1 MCEYALETCY
11 SWIHP
16 RIPTYIN
23 DNAWQK
29 YDRVPPVDVCR
40 DVPHQKNAVIIFSFF
55 KKKKESLSNH
65 NLHGSESEWRRCGA
79 FRLTKLEGHNYK
91 INIKVNTFF
100 NKGWWGNSR
109 KAGLDQIVSKEQS

>member
-1 MCEYALETCY
+1 MYLTKKMQSSY
-11 SWIHP
+11 
-16 RIPTYIN
+16 
-23 DNAWQK
+23 
-29 YDRVPPVDVCR
+29 
-40 DVPHQKNAVIIFSFF
+40 FLFL

-65 NLHGSESEWRRCGA
+65 NLHGRESEWRRCGA

>member
-1 MCEYALETCY
+1 MLGKNTTECHQWTCVEMY
-11 SWIHP
+11 L
-16 RIPTYIN
+16 T
-23 DNAWQK
+23 
-29 YDRVPPVDVCR
+29 
-40 DVPHQKNAVIIFSFF
+40 QKNAVIIFSFF

-65 NLHGSESEWRRCGA
+65 NLHGRESEWRRCGA
-79 FRLTKLEGHNYK
+79 VRLTKLEGHNYK

>member
-1 MCEYALETCY
+1 MLGKNTTECHQWTCVEMY
-11 SWIHP
+11 L
-16 RIPTYIN
+16 T
-23 DNAWQK
+23 
-29 YDRVPPVDVCR
+29 
-40 DVPHQKNAVIIFSFF
+40 QKNAVIIFSFF

-65 NLHGSESEWRRCGA
+65 NLHGRESEWRRCGA

>member
-29 YDRVPPVDVCR
+29 YERVPPVDVCR

-55 KKKKESLSNH
+55 LKKRKKACPITTSMAVKASGGGVE
-65 NLHGSESEWRRCGA
+65 
-79 FRLTKLEGHNYK
+79 RL
-91 INIKVNTFF
+91 
-100 NKGWWGNSR
+100 
-109 KAGLDQIVSKEQS
+109 D